1 MPTICTPAPDIKG
14 AADNESSP
22 LSSLQTQLS
31 KHQTFHGRVKAINA
45 ALRKA
50 RIDPAAADAEARCR
64 EVLTEVLIEER
75 LVEMYLR
82 QLWQVG
88 RGGRYVAFPA
98 SVLVKNGQTI
108 RALRDGLERG
118 ENETSRQRD
127 SSTPTAQ
134 GHNLNLEGNQL

>member
-1 MPTICTPAPDIKG
+1 MPNDTTPAPDIKG
-14 AADNESSP
+14 AADNESTSP

-50 RIDPAAADAEARCR
+50 RIDPTAPDAYERCR
-64 EVLTEVLIEER
+64 EVLTGVLTEGR

-82 QLWQVG
+82 QLWQTG

-98 SVLVKNGQTI
+98 SVLVRNGQTI
-108 RALRDGLERG
+108 LSLKAGIEEAGR
-118 ENETSRQRD
+118 
-127 SSTPTAQ
+127 
-134 GHNLNLEGNQL
+134 EGGREDVY